1 MAITPI
7 DILHTK
13 FKSAFR
19 GYNKQQV
26 DEFLQM
32 VRESLE
38 DALNA
43 KAELQRKVE
52 HLEAEVKRVREIE
65 SALTNALTLA
75 QRTADELRT
84 TAHRQAE
91 MILREAE
98 QERVRMTVDAQRDS
112 EKLRSEIAILQAA
125 KDRFETEFRA
135 MLTAYLEWLDRG
147 LPTEIVAQ
155 DNLQVADG
163 PRDKTNNK
171 QQSPDSVA
179 AVREDIREG
188 GIASSSTATES
199 QREGES

>member
-38 DALNA
+38 EALNA

-125 KDRFETEFRA
+125 KDRFEAEFRA

-147 LPTEIVAQ
+147 LPTEVIAQ
-155 DNLQVADG
+155 DNLQVVDSQG
-163 PRDKTNNK
+163 DKTNNE
-171 QQSPDSVA
+171 QSPDSVA

-188 GIASSSTATES
+188 GISSSSTATES